1 MKRKKVLSLLLAGLM
16 TTSIFVGCGKK
27 GDDNNSNASE
37 EVDK

>member
-27 GDDNNSNASE
+27 WDDNNSNASE